1 LERMAQSRLR
11 AAWRR
16 TFQMYSQRA
25 TASKHTAASSTSRP
39 TSPSAIAHKQGRVA
53 GENAIGGD
61 RQFAG
66 AIGTQST
73 KVFDFAIARTGLLD
87 HEARSGGVD
96 PLTAATEANDH
107 KAYYP
112 GAVPLHLLMSG
123 DRATGR
129 LLGAQILG
137 HRKAEIS
144 KRIDIVAA
152 ALFQNAAVEDL
163 NDMDLSYSPPFSSPW
178 DPVQMAAQKWF
189 AVWRNRAASRAAATH
204 V

>member
-1 LERMAQSRLR
+1 
-11 AAWRR
+11 
-16 TFQMYSQRA
+16 MYSQRA
-25 TASKHTAASSTSRP
+25 TASKHTTASSTSRP

-66 AIGTQST
+66 ALGTQSI
-73 KVFDFAIARTGLLD
+73 KVFNLAIARTGLLD
-87 HEARSGGVD
+87 HEARSGGFD

-112 GAVPLHLLMSG
+112 GAVPLHILMSG
-123 DRATGR
+123 DRATGS

-137 HRKAEIS
+137 LRKAEIS
-144 KRIDIVAA
+144 KGIDIVAA

-163 NDMDLSYSPPFSSPW
+163 NDMDLSYTPPLSSPW
-178 DPVQMAAQKWF
+178 DPVQMAAQTW
-189 AVWRNRAASRAAATH
+189 VAAARDAARFRQTATH